1 MTRKELLETAK
12 PVIIPGG
19 TDMIQAILE
28 GRKTVF
34 RKPVMPQPD
43 EKHQY
48 PLGFVKDSTE
58 KKDIGSF
65 GFGVDELGGSIQY
78 ARPKYR
84 PDDVLYLRETWHTY
98 QKRVGKGEG
107 CLIGEFYGY
116 KASIANSEDAD
127 EPWNSPACMPKEA
140 ARIFLRIKD
149 VRVERLQ
156 NMTEVDTAKEG
167 IRTDIQTNR
176 LDDPNFIENF
186 GGIELFKDL
195 WDSDVKKSVLTR
207 YEWDANPWVFVYEFE
222 LVPVE

>member
-1 MTRKELLETAK
+1 MTKEELLETAK

-19 TDMIQAILE
+19 TDMVQAILE
-28 GRKTVF
+28 ERKTVF

-48 PLGFVKDSTE
+48 PLGFVNDSTE

-65 GFGVDELGGSIQY
+65 GFGIDELGGSIQY
-78 ARPKYR
+78 ANPKYH
-84 PDDVLYLRETWHTY
+84 PGDILYVREVWHTY
-98 QKRVGKGEG
+98 QKRVGKGES

-140 ARIFLRIKD
+140 ARIFLKIKD

-156 NMTEVDTAKEG
+156 EITPDQICGEGVEVEYPHILNGEEKIYAFQQFWNSIIKGTELV
-167 IRTDIQTNR
+167 
-176 LDDPNFIENF
+176 
-186 GGIELFKDL
+186 
-195 WDSDVKKSVLTR
+195 R
-207 YEWDANPWVFVYEFE
+207 YGWNANPWVIVYEFE
-222 LVPVE
+222 LVPVG

>member
-1 MTRKELLETAK
+1 MTRNELLETAK

-43 EKHQY
+43 EKHQC
-48 PLGFVKDSTE
+48 PLGFVNDSTE

-65 GFGVDELGGSIQY
+65 GFGMDELGGSIQY

-84 PDDVLYLRETWHTY
+84 PGDILYVREVWHTY
-98 QKRVGKGEG
+98 QKRVGEGEG

-127 EPWNSPACMPKEA
+127 EPWNSPSCMPKEA

-156 NMTEVDTAKEG
+156 EITPDQICGEGVEVEYPHILNGEEKICAFQQLWNST
-167 IRTDIQTNR
+167 IRGSDIA
-176 LDDPNFIENF
+176 
-186 GGIELFKDL
+186 
-195 WDSDVKKSVLTR
+195 R
-207 YEWDANPWVFVYEFE
+207 YGWNANPWVFVYEFE
-222 LVPVE
+222 LVPVG